1 MVKNVHGGNKSKRGK
16 RSAYLTDSKRV
27 LQYKEDMQEYG
38 VVEKMLGDMRCS
50 VLCSDSTVRVC
61 HIRGKFKRRVWI
73 NMGDTVLIALRDF
86 EDGKADVIHKYNAI
100 EAELLKAHGEFDPTK
115 LVRSDASHAMDLDN
129 LLTEN
134 HEQDTTEID
143 ISMI

>member
-16 RSAYLTDSKRV
+16 RSAYSADSKRA
-27 LQYKEDMQEYG
+27 LQFKEDMQEYG

-73 NMGDTVLIALRDF
+73 NMGDTVLISLREF

-100 EAELLKAHGEFDPTK
+100 EAELLKAHGEFDPAR
-115 LVRSDASHAMDLDN
+115 LVRSDGTRAMDLDN
-129 LLTEN
+129 LLVEE
-134 HEQDTTEID
+134 HEPDSTEID
-143 ISMI
+143 LSMI